1 MADETVAGNQQ
12 PAWLS
17 VSGAAK
23 RLGVSRQAIQNRI
36 KRGTLETRRN
46 NRGELVVL
54 CPATGGATLQTA
66 VAQQTVSATV
76 APDPPPA
83 ARQGVGGE
91 PDSQPASAYHQLIE
105 TLHGA
110 LERQERQ
117 HRDQLAD
124 RDRHHREAVE
134 FWKERCDSAECRA
147 EQATAALNDLVNRI
161 LSVIPAPQSAEPWWA
176 RWLGGSRRSDI
187 RGS

>member
-12 PAWLS
+12 PTWMS

-46 NRGELVVL
+46 NRGEMVVL
-54 CPATGGATLQTA
+54 CPATGDATLQTA
-66 VAQQTVSATV
+66 VAQQTVSAMV
-76 APDPPPA
+76 ADPLLLDA
-83 ARQGVGGE
+83 QKSSEAV
-91 PDSQPASAYHQLIE
+91 PDSQSVSAFTQLIE
-105 TLHGA
+105 ALHAA

-117 HRDQLAD
+117 HRDQLTD
-124 RDRHHREAVE
+124 RDRNHHEAVE
-134 FWKERCDSAECRA
+134 FWKERCDSAEVRA

-161 LSVIPAPQSAEPWWA
+161 MTMIPTPQPTEPWWS
-176 RWLGGSRRSDI
+176 RWLGASRRSDI
-187 RGS
+187 RNG